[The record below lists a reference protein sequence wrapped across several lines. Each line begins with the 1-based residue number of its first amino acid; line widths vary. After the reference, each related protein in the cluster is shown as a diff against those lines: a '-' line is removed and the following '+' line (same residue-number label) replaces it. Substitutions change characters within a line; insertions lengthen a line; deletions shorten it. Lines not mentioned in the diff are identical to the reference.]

1 MLNNFSIGGKLIG
14 KGRTFII
21 AEIGSNHNQNINMAK
36 KLIDIA
42 VESGADAVKFQA
54 IKYNKLYVKKDSDI
68 KKSFELKEE
77 WIEELFNYCNKKRI
91 LFFVSP
97 TYLESIDILEKLNIK
112 LYKIASPQT
121 ITYPQ
126 IIEKIAKLKKPII
139 MSTGYCTLEEIDR
152 AIKIVEKVGNK
163 KLALL
168 HCISEYPTKPEY
180 VNLKFIQTLKRAY
193 NIPVGFSDHT
203 LGWEVTIASVALG
216 ASIIEKH
223 ITMLRDQ
230 KGPDNFFSL
239 EPDEFKT
246 MIKNIRIIEK
256 TIGDGMKLQITK
268 NEKNI
273 LDKLRMKA
281 IAKRDIFK
289 GKKLNKKYDIDFRRD
304 VDGIDAWDIYKSNNL
319 IAKRNIK
326 QGEPLTYEYITR

>member
-1 MLNNFSIGGKLIG
+1 
-14 KGRTFII
+14 
-21 AEIGSNHNQNINMAK
+21 MAK